1 VGVDRVIAG
10 SDCGFGTFAGFG
22 AVDPEIAYAKLEA
35 LSEGAARWMTEPLLF
50 LPGMMCDASPVRT
63 AGGGPGEGPCH
74 PAWRSHRGVRHGAL
88 AEQVLDAA
96 PDRFALAGLS
106 MGGIVAME
114 VIRQAPGRVT
124 RLALLDTNPRA
135 ELPEVQAR
143 REPQID
149 KVRAGRAGTVMRE
162 ELKPNYLTRGPRYG
176 EILDLCMAMALDLG
190 PEVFERQSIALRDR
204 PDQQETLKSV
214 RVPTLSCAGG
224 RTPSAR
230 SSGTS

>member
-1 VGVDRVIAG
+1 
-10 SDCGFGTFAGFG
+10 
-22 AVDPEIAYAKLEA
+22 
-35 LSEGAARWMTEPLLF
+35 MTEPLLF
-50 LPGMMCDASPVRT
+50 LPGMMCDHRLFGPQAAALAKDRAILHGDLTGASDM
-63 AGGGPGEGPCH
+63 
-74 PAWRSHRGVRHGAL
+74 GAL
-88 AEQVLDAA
+88 AERVLDAA

-114 VIRQAPGRVT
+114 VIRRAPGRVT

-149 KVRAGRAGTVMRE
+149 KVRAGRLEQVMRE

-224 RTPSAR
+224 KTPFAR